1 MAGRGGWYG
10 EPKRH
15 SLAAKGILTTRKP
28 SDIAKPVY
36 PSLPKARYATAL
48 VRDFDSGEGKQG
60 YAQIPD
66 FLYHGTS
73 AKNINQIF
81 KEGIKSNLDPTDWTV
96 EDKHVDDSYNNVSMA
111 RDLKDAVMFSIGS
124 TGWTGDQAIF
134 KIDTSKLEDRYLFAR
149 PLFGK
154 NANEWK
160 YFTETGIP
168 PEAIKSVLVRR
179 FTKDP
184 VKGLQVTEEEIYRQ
198 QEAN

>member
-1 MAGRGGWYG
+1 MMAGRGGWYG

-73 AKNINQIF
+73 AKNIDQIF

-96 EDKHVDDSYNNVSMA
+96 EDKHADDSYNNVSMA

-134 KIDTSKLEDRYLFAR
+134 KIDTSKLEVFHRDRHSAR
-149 PLFGK
+149 SDKERPSKTVHKGSR
-154 NANEWK
+154 ER
-160 YFTETGIP
+160 T
-168 PEAIKSVLVRR
+168 SSHRR
-179 FTKDP
+179 RN
-184 VKGLQVTEEEIYRQ
+184 L
-198 QEAN
+198 